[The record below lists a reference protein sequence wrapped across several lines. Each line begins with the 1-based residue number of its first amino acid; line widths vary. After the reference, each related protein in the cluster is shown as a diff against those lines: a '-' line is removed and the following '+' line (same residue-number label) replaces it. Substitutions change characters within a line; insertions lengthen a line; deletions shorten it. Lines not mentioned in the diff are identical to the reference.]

1 MSTPTQTI
9 LSELLNV
16 EQRERERECGT
27 AIAISLPLLLL
38 LSCERPLSRVS
49 LLPPSS
55 LSFEQ
60 VVKMMMIVVMV
71 FGVCWLPYQ
80 GRDSTDI

>member
-1 MSTPTQTI
+1 M
-9 LSELLNV
+9 
-16 EQRERERECGT
+16 REAVKSCFT
-27 AIAISLPLLLL
+27 FTSL
-38 LSCERPLSRVS
+38 
-49 LLPPSS
+49 

-80 GRDSTDI
+80 GRDSIDIKHFGCK